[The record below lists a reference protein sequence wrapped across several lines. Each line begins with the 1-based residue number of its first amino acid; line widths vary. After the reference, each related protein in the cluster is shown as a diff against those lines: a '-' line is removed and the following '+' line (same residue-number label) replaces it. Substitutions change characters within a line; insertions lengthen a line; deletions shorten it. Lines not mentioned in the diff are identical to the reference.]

1 MKKFVCGLLGF
12 NESKRSV
19 NKREQYMK
27 NRDEGIPYNVIGN
40 GIMVA
45 DAEDVRKHANLQAMP
60 VSKSSST
67 QWTKHQFDN
76 CNEYFNKQQTQFAN
90 QHTIDILRETIKLC
104 EDYSNDRY
112 NLYKGRSPYK
122 GNEEGRADNYV
133 EGQSAG
139 AECCIG
145 ILEEML
151 ENLTKGEK

>member
-1 MKKFVCGLLGF
+1 
-12 NESKRSV
+12 
-19 NKREQYMK
+19 MK
-27 NRDEGIPYNVIGN
+27 NREEGIPYSTIGN
-40 GIMVA
+40 GVMVA

-67 QWTKHQFDN
+67 QWTKHQFDK
-76 CNEYFNKQQTQFAN
+76 CNEYFNKQRETQFVN
-90 QHTIDILRETIKLC
+90 QHTINILKEAIKLC

-112 NLYKGRSPYK
+112 NIYKGRSPYK

-139 AECCIG
+139 AEYCVN

-151 ENLTKGEK
+151 GC

>member
-67 QWTKHQFDN
+67 Q
-76 CNEYFNKQQTQFAN
+76 
-90 QHTIDILRETIKLC
+90 
-104 EDYSNDRY
+104 
-112 NLYKGRSPYK
+112 
-122 GNEEGRADNYV
+122 
-133 EGQSAG
+133 
-139 AECCIG
+139 
-145 ILEEML
+145 
-151 ENLTKGEK
+151 

>member
-1 MKKFVCGLLGF
+1 MVK
-12 NESKRSV
+12 
-19 NKREQYMK
+19 NKE
-27 NRDEGIPYNVIGN
+27 EGIPYSIIGN

-45 DAEDVRKHANLQAMP
+45 DAEDVRKYANLQAMP
-60 VSKSSST
+60 VRKSSST

-76 CNEYFNKQQTQFAN
+76 CNEYFNKQREIQTAN
-90 QHTIDILRETIKLC
+90 QTTIDILKEAINLC

-139 AECCIG
+139 AEHCVN
-145 ILEEML
+145 ILEELL
-151 ENLTKGEK
+151 ETLIKGGK

>member
-1 MKKFVCGLLGF
+1 MV
-12 NESKRSV
+12 
-19 NKREQYMK
+19 K
-27 NRDEGIPYNVIGN
+27 NRDEGIPYNIIGN

-60 VSKSSST
+60 VRKSSST

-76 CNEYFNKQQTQFAN
+76 CNEYFNKQRETHFVN
-90 QHTIDILRETIKLC
+90 QHTINILKEAIKLC

-112 NLYKGRSPYK
+112 NLYKGRQPYK

-139 AECCIG
+139 AEYCVS
-145 ILEEML
+145 ILEELL
-151 ENLTKGEK
+151 ETLIKGEE